1 MGRNIIRPK
10 VVIDKQ
16 SGIISAPSDIEVVI
30 IPKETKMDGDGM
42 SMAKAERERQL
53 MEEADEREKREPLTA
68 DEICMAMTAVM
79 GAKIKAE
86 NMGDLSSAAKYQL
99 IFDKLFH
106 IPVPA

>member
-1 MGRNIIRPK
+1 
-10 VVIDKQ
+10 
-16 SGIISAPSDIEVVI
+16 
-30 IPKETKMDGDGM
+30 MDGDGM

-53 MEEADEREKREPLTA
+53 MAEADEREKKEPLTA

-86 NMGDLSSAAKYQL
+86 GMGDYASAAKYQL

-106 IPVPA
+106 IPASA

>member
-1 MGRNIIRPK
+1 MARNRNRPK
-10 VVIDKQ
+10 VVVDERTGFIEV
-16 SGIISAPSDIEVVI
+16 PTDIEVVF
-30 IPKETKMDGDGM
+30 IPKETKMDGDMM

-53 MEEADEREKREPLTA
+53 MAEADEREKREPLTA

-86 NMGDLSSAAKYQL
+86 NMGDYASAAKYQL

-106 IPVPA
+106 IPASV

>member
-1 MGRNIIRPK
+1 MKTKRRLK
-10 VVIDKQ
+10 VVVDLQAGMIF
-16 SGIISAPSDIEVVI
+16 APDNIEVVI
-30 IPKETKMDGDGM
+30 IQKGDQIMDGDGM

-86 NMGDLSSAAKYQL
+86 NMGDYASAAKYQL

-106 IPVPA
+106 IPASA

>member
-1 MGRNIIRPK
+1 MLNTRNRNRPK
-10 VVIDKQ
+10 VVVDER
-16 SGIISAPSDIEVVI
+16 SGFIEVPTDIEVVL
-30 IPKETKMDGDGM
+30 M

-53 MEEADEREKREPLTA
+53 MAEADEREKREPLTA

-86 NMGDLSSAAKYQL
+86 NMGDYGSAAKYQL

-106 IPVPA
+106 IPASA

>member
-1 MGRNIIRPK
+1 MKIKRRLK
-10 VVIDKQ
+10 VVVDLQAGMIF
-16 SGIISAPSDIEVVI
+16 APDNVEVVI
-30 IPKETKMDGDGM
+30 IQKGDQKMDGDGM

-53 MEEADEREKREPLTA
+53 MAEADEREKREPLTA

-86 NMGDLSSAAKYQL
+86 GMGDYASAAKYQL

-106 IPVPA
+106 IPASA